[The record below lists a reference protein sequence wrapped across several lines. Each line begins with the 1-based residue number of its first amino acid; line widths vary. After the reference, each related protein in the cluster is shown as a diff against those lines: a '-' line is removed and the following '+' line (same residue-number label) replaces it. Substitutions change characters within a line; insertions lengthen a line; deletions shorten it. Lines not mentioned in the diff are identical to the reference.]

1 MVFRGV
7 GLGVHKDITEP
18 LRPPLVIND
27 DRFPIQ
33 IKDLNST
40 LKKKKNY
47 KVKET
52 TYCNCVRHSDH
63 HNRLPYRRGN
73 RWTRIANH

>member
-40 LKKKKNY
+40 
-47 KVKET
+47 
-52 TYCNCVRHSDH
+52 
-63 HNRLPYRRGN
+63 
-73 RWTRIANH
+73 